1 MISMTATASRP
12 LRGLRLRG
20 LRLATLGAI
29 LLCRAASAQEVTF
42 SEHIAPIIFNNCT
55 GCHRPGEIAPFP
67 LRTYQEV
74 SAHGTMIREV
84 TASRYMPP
92 WKAVHGFASYLDE
105 RALSREQIALIAR
118 WVDGGMPEGD
128 PAKLPD
134 LPLFPSGSHLGT
146 PDLVLKL
153 PEPYTHAGNGR
164 DEYRCFV
171 LPTGLVGDRK
181 IRAIEFRPGNPKIV
195 HHALLFLD
203 TTGAGRALDDRDAG
217 EGYVGFGGPGF
228 DPAETYFPW
237 APGTLARFLPTGITS
252 KMFAKS
258 DLVIQIHYAPT
269 TLDQTDQSSVNIFF
283 ADDAVPSREMIQ
295 KMITPSEL
303 VNGPFV
309 IPAGEKKSFVAKYN
323 VPVDFSVMTVAPHM
337 HLLGRTVKSYVVT
350 PAKDTIP
357 LVAIDDWDFHWQG
370 GYTFTKLQKVP
381 RGSVLYYETT
391 YDNTDDNPSNPNSP
405 PKLARWGESTLDEML
420 VFYIFGVIYQPG
432 DERIAVGAS
441 ASSGLIDEALPSGT
455 RILEPHPNP
464 ASESLAV
471 PFTLASPAEV
481 TLQLFDMRGSMVAH
495 ATERERLQAGLQQKE
510 ISVADLPAGTYICKL
525 IVDDATLT
533 RKVTIA
539 R

>member
-1 MISMTATASRP
+1 
-12 LRGLRLRG
+12 
-20 LRLATLGAI
+20 
-29 LLCRAASAQEVTF
+29 
-42 SEHIAPIIFNNCT
+42 
-55 GCHRPGEIAPFP
+55 
-67 LRTYQEV
+67 
-74 SAHGTMIREV
+74 
-84 TASRYMPP
+84 
-92 WKAVHGFASYLDE
+92 
-105 RALSREQIALIAR
+105 
-118 WVDGGMPEGD
+118 
-128 PAKLPD
+128 
-134 LPLFPSGSHLGT
+134 
-146 PDLVLKL
+146 
-153 PEPYTHAGNGR
+153 
-164 DEYRCFV
+164 
-171 LPTGLVGDRK
+171 
-181 IRAIEFRPGNPKIV
+181 
-195 HHALLFLD
+195 
-203 TTGAGRALDDRDAG
+203 
-217 EGYVGFGGPGF
+217 
-228 DPAETYFPW
+228 
-237 APGTLARFLPTGITS
+237 
-252 KMFAKS
+252 MFAKS